1 MAAPPHCFRAH
12 DRSLSGLAIESEKAL
27 NAFPEFLGLH
37 VIGVTAKRR
46 VAPCAVTRVRL
57 RFSSSAKLGEMFVA
71 YSVGVQRF
79 RQGFLVELRI
89 TLRPRPRPHVGQ
101 QLDSALFQQCDE
113 AVDVSR

>member
-1 MAAPPHCFRAH
+1 MAAPPDRFRAH
-12 DRSLSGLAIESEKAL
+12 DRCRSGFASESEKAF
-27 NAFPEFLGLH
+27 NAFPEFLVLH

-46 VAPCAVTRVRL
+46 VAPCAVTRVRF

-71 YSVGVQRF
+71 YSVGAQRF
-79 RQGFLVELRI
+79 RQGFPVELRI

-113 AVDVSR
+113 AVDAAR